1 MPHTSRS
8 ISFDEKRHAALLQWW
23 DSQENASAVL
33 RGLIEAHLA
42 GHYAPNGL
50 PSSIDLAAIRQVV
63 EAAIDQKLARLMVNT
78 GPASEPEPETDA
90 LSAFDNLLE

>member
-1 MPHTSRS
+1 MAHTSRS
-8 ISFDEKRHAALLQWW
+8 ISFDEKRHAPLLLWW

-42 GHYAPNGL
+42 GRPPHNGL
-50 PSSIDLAAIRQVV
+50 PSGIDLAAIRQVV
-63 EAAIDQKLARLMVNT
+63 EAAIDQKLAGLTLNT

-90 LSAFDNLLE
+90 LSAFDDLLE